1 MGVSLKESGGLYLPA
16 VPRLPLSTA
25 VSGLVGG
32 EMGLFCK
39 SSQQESGLYAGLWNQ
54 VPCWILERYISA
66 CHAIF
71 YLNKDHLLSWG
82 QTND

>member
-1 MGVSLKESGGLYLPA
+1 MGVSLKEGGGLYLPA

-25 VSGLVGG
+25 VSGQVGG

-39 SSQQESGLYAGLWNQ
+39 SSQQESGLYAGNQ
-54 VPCWILERYISA
+54 VPCWILERYILA